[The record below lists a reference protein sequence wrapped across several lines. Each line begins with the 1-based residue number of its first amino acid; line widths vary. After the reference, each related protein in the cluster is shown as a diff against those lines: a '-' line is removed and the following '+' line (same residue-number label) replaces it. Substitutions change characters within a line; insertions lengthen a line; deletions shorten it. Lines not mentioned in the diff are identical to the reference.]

1 MADTD
6 TTPFLVIAI
15 DGGAASGKSSTARA
29 LSARFN
35 LMHVDTGSFYRA
47 ITFKLLEAG
56 LAPTDEAG
64 VSAALPRLAPGT
76 RVDGRSAKM
85 EIGGWTPGDEIRSA
99 QVNDTVSRFA
109 ALPAV
114 RKFLLDYQRGQAAV
128 ARAHRFAG
136 LVMEGRDIGSVI
148 FPDADLRFFLEAS
161 PEARA
166 GRRAAEGQVDQIH
179 ERDKLDTTRKTAPL
193 VCPPGAIAIDSTHLT
208 LEQVVAQ
215 AAAMIEAKGLRG

>member
-1 MADTD
+1 MSAPA
-6 TTPFLVIAI
+6 PFLVIAI
-15 DGGAASGKSSTARA
+15 DGGAASGKSSTSRA

-56 LAPTDEAG
+56 VAPHDEPAVLG
-64 VSAALPRLAPGT
+64 ALQRLVLGT

-85 EIGGWTPGDEIRSA
+85 EIQGWTPGDEIRSA
-99 QVNDTVSRFA
+99 QVNENVSKFA
-109 ALPAV
+109 AVPAV
-114 RKFLLDYQRGQAAV
+114 RKFLLEYQRSQAQV
-128 ARAHRFAG
+128 AREHRFAG

-179 ERDKLDTTRKTAPL
+179 ERDKLDRTRKTAPL
-193 VCPPGAIAIDSTHLT
+193 VCPPGATAIDSTHLSLDDVVETMST
-208 LEQVVAQ
+208 LIRAR
-215 AAAMIEAKGLRG
+215 GLTG